1 MLTKYIEAAMRH
13 AEYEIIEDDN
23 SFYGHI
29 PELDGLWANATTLEA
44 CRDELRSALEDWLL
58 LGLAWLDE
66 IPIVDGIDINVR
78 VKAPVVSAARCAD

>member
-13 AEYEIIEDDN
+13 AEYEIIEDDH

-29 PELDGLWANATTLEA
+29 SGLDGLWANAATLEA

-58 LGLAWLDE
+58 LGLAWNDT
-66 IPIVDGIDINVR
+66 IPVVDGIDINVHA
-78 VKAPVVSAARCAD
+78 KAPV

>member
-29 PELDGLWANATTLEA
+29 PELDGLWANAATLEA

-78 VKAPVVSAARCAD
+78 VKAPV

>member
-1 MLTKYIEAAMRH
+1 MLTKYIEAAMHH

-29 PELDGLWANATTLEA
+29 PELEGLWANAATLEA

-58 LGLAWLDE
+58 LGFAWKDE
-66 IPIVDGIDINVR
+66 IPVVDGIDVNVH
-78 VKAPVVSAARCAD
+78 VKAPA

>member
-29 PELDGLWANATTLEA
+29 RELEGLWANAATLEA

-58 LGLAWLDE
+58 LGFAWKDE
-66 IPIVDGIDINVR
+66 IPVVDGIDINVH
-78 VKAPVVSAARCAD
+78 VKAPA

>member
-29 PELDGLWANATTLEA
+29 PGFSGLWANALTLEG
-44 CRDELRSALEDWLL
+44 CREELPSVLEDWILIGIRWKSAL
-58 LGLAWLDE
+58 PVIE
-66 IPIVDGIDINVR
+66 GIDIPAVG
-78 VKAPVVSAARCAD
+78 D

>member
-1 MLTKYIEAAMRH
+1 MLTKYIEAAMHH
-13 AEYEIIEDDN
+13 AEYEIIEDDD

-29 PELDGLWANATTLEA
+29 PELDGLWANAATLEA

-66 IPIVDGIDINVR
+66 IPIVDGIDLNVR
-78 VKAPVVSAARCAD
+78 IKERV

>member
-13 AEYEIIEDDN
+13 AEYEIIEEDN

-29 PELDGLWANATTLEA
+29 PELEGLWADAATLEA

-58 LGLAWLDE
+58 FGLAWKDE
-66 IPIVDGIDINVR
+66 IPVVDGIDINIH
-78 VKAPVVSAARCAD
+78 VKAPV

>member
-29 PELDGLWANATTLEA
+29 PDLDGLWANATTLEA

-58 LGLAWLDE
+58 LGLAWNDA
-66 IPIVDGIDINVR
+66 IPVIDGIDINVR
-78 VKAPVVSAARCAD
+78 AKAPV

>member
-13 AEYEIIEDDN
+13 AEYEIIEDGN

-29 PELDGLWANATTLEA
+29 AGLDGLWANASTLEA

-58 LGLAWLDE
+58 LGLAWNDT
-66 IPIVDGIDINVR
+66 IPVADGIDLNVHA
-78 VKAPVVSAARCAD
+78 KAPV